1 MVRMMNSKGSDRMAN
16 EEAKK
21 TDKKR
26 HLTKK
31 QSVLYSYI
39 GILAVLTILF
49 GYSVLNYFY
58 FEPLKAA
65 GQPIYGYRTE
75 NLDSISDAI
84 IEKAKQVGVNQTGVE
99 NVNITVQG
107 PVIYFDVRVNTGV
120 KLETAQAAAEATV
133 NEFLSQA
140 GEIANQYTLQL
151 VVSTGDIDDLKAT
164 NREEELAYVKEHDV
178 AIVELIVADAEKYP
192 TAAKINRAQQNID
205 LMKKSYPEEADAFQA
220 RINELTELTAE
231 QEEALGEVPVLE
243 VDQTIQ
249 QSDISNYPSWG
260 AYDKE
265 TQTFEWQ

>member
-1 MVRMMNSKGSDRMAN
+1 MINSRGSDRMAN
-16 EEAKK
+16 EEVKK
-21 TDKKR
+21 TDKKH

-31 QSVLYSYI
+31 QLVLYSYI
-39 GILAVLTILF
+39 GFLAVLTILF

-58 FEPLKAA
+58 LEPLKAA
-65 GQPIYGYRTE
+65 GEPIYGYRTE
-75 NLDSISDAI
+75 NLEPISDTI
-84 IEKAKQVGVNQTGVE
+84 ISKAEQVGVNQTGVE
-99 NVNITVQG
+99 KVNITVQG
-107 PVIYFDVRVNTGV
+107 PVIYFDVRVSTGV
-120 KLETAQAAAEATV
+120 KLEAAQMAAEAAA

-140 GEIANQYTLQL
+140 GEVANQYTLQL
-151 VVSTGDIDDLKAT
+151 VVSTGDIEELKAT

-192 TAAKINRAQQNID
+192 TAAKISRAQQNID
-205 LMKKSYPEEADAFQA
+205 IMKNSYPEEADAFQA

-231 QEEALGEVPVLE
+231 QEEALGEIPELE